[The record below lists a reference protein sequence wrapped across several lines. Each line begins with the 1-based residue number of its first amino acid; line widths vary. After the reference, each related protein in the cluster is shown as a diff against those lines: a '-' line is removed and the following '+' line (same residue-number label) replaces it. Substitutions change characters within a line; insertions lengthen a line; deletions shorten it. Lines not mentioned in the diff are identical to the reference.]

1 MIDTLSSL
9 RRFACGRLP
18 SYLHPQH
25 NYWEVLRVDQGL
37 FLTPTMWKRSGMNFA
52 VKRAKSA
59 GNVSFFARSPVAPR
73 TTIVRTSLESCI
85 PGITTA
91 GAETEDRVIV
101 MKRTNQN
108 DQMSEPALLAEGWR
122 PGGAG
127 RGSMA
132 ARDVHAWRSAAMS
145 FSMRSR
151 VELYMLRALIKF
163 CM

>member
-1 MIDTLSSL
+1 
-9 RRFACGRLP
+9 
-18 SYLHPQH
+18 
-25 NYWEVLRVDQGL
+25 VDR
-37 FLTPTMWKRSGMNFA
+37 FLTPTMWKRLGMNFS

-73 TTIVRTSLESCI
+73 TTIVRTSSESCI

-91 GAETEDRVIV
+91 GAETEDRVIAINC
-101 MKRTNQN
+101 TNQN
-108 DQMSEPALLAEGWR
+108 DSMSEPALGW
-122 PGGAG
+122 PASAATGGAG

>member
-1 MIDTLSSL
+1 
-9 RRFACGRLP
+9 
-18 SYLHPQH
+18 
-25 NYWEVLRVDQGL
+25 VDR
-37 FLTPTMWKRSGMNFA
+37 FLTPTMWNRLGMNFS

-73 TTIVRTSLESCI
+73 TTIVRTSSESCI

-91 GAETEDRVIV
+91 GAETEDRVIAI
-101 MKRTNQN
+101 KCINQN
-108 DQMSEPALLAEGWR
+108 DSMSEPALFEEGR
-122 PGGAG
+122 PASAATGGAG

-151 VELYMLRALIKF
+151 VELYMLHALIKF